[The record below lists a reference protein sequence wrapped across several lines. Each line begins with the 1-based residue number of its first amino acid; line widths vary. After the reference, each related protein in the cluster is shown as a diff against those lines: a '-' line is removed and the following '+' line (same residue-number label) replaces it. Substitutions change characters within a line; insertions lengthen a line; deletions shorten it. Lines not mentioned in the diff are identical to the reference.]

1 MRMVIVNPKIWNVI
15 VIGILSP
22 PLRGETKPPI
32 AVLEPQ
38 GFNRTAYI
46 LTGKSKNV
54 NPCGRFRALD
64 KPQEPA
70 IIKIAKDTSTSG
82 CPRFR
87 SWKRENSKPS
97 LGRVAVSPVNAD
109 RNSQSK
115 DMESQSDRHRNTPFT
130 EDSGENRPSLFWRPW
145 GSKRTNM
152 ILPDQL
158 ENVNLRRLCPLDKS
172 KVSGIIKITKAPSAR
187 TVWPRIK
194 LVFQEISKPSLC
206 RVAVSAI
213 YADGDRQ
220 SKNME
225 RDRNRHKH
233 PSFRRRPNRPSASGA
248 LGFK

>member
-1 MRMVIVNPKIWNVI
+1 MRMVTVNPKIWNVI

-54 NPCGRFRALD
+54 NPCSTFR
-64 KPQEPA
+64 
-70 IIKIAKDTSTSG
+70 
-82 CPRFR
+82 
-87 SWKRENSKPS
+87 
-97 LGRVAVSPVNAD
+97 
-109 RNSQSK
+109 
-115 DMESQSDRHRNTPFT
+115 
-130 EDSGENRPSLFWRPW
+130 
-145 GSKRTNM
+145 
-152 ILPDQL
+152 
-158 ENVNLRRLCPLDKS
+158 PLDKS
-172 KVSGIIKITKAPSAR
+172 RVSGIIKITKAPSAR

-213 YADGDRQ
+213 YADGDRK
-220 SKNME
+220 SKDME

-248 LGFK
+248 LGFKRNQAYSTKPAGKCQSVLVLAA